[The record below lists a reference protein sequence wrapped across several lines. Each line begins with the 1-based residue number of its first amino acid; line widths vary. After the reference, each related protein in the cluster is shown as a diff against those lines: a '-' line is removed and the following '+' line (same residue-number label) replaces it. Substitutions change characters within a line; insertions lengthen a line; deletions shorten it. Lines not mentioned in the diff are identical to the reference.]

1 MMTNIIKL
9 PQMAWDDPRDVDF
22 PLPDEWDVEIC
33 NIAGYNRPALTD
45 EQIKAS
51 ITSLISTAPIRE
63 QAKNKKQVVILFD
76 DMTRI
81 TRASKIVPFI
91 LEELALA
98 GISDDQIRFMAATGT
113 HGPINRWDFAKKLG
127 ADIVARYPVYNHNP
141 YENCTYV
148 GTTSYDTKVYINA
161 EVMHCDFKI
170 GIGSVTPHG
179 FAVFSGGG
187 KIVLPGVSS
196 IDTVEA
202 NHKIPLSA
210 ENRRDYTTNPR
221 RRDMEEVAKLAGI
234 NVLVQ
239 CIVNMRGDS
248 VNIFAGD
255 KTATA
260 EAAVEVA
267 KTHYLAPKA
276 TDKDI
281 VIANAYVKAS
291 EAGGVTRGAAVSLKE
306 SGGDIV
312 VVANSPSGHV
322 NHYLMGSWGRTIGG
336 RMNMKHPIDP
346 KINHYLYYSQYPEM
360 SSVINI
366 EPPGKTQLISDWGN
380 VVQTLKEYHGDSA
393 SVAVYP
399 SADIQYLG

>member
-9 PQMAWDDPRDVDF
+9 PQMAWDDPREDDF
-22 PLPDEWDVEIC
+22 PLPDTWDVEIH

-51 ITSLISTAPIRE
+51 ISNPIGTAPIRE
-63 QAKNKKQVVILFD
+63 QAKNKKEVVILFD

-113 HGPINRWDFAKKLG
+113 HGPLNRLDFAKKLG

-141 YENCTYV
+141 YENCAYV
-148 GTTSYDTKVYINA
+148 GTTSYGTKVYINA

-187 KIVLPGVSS
+187 KIMLPGVSS

-202 NHKIPLSA
+202 NHTLPLSPQD
-210 ENRRDYTTNPR
+210 RRDYSTNPR
-221 RRDMEEVAKLAGI
+221 RRDMEEVAKLTGL
-234 NVLVQ
+234 NVLVE
-239 CIVNMRGDS
+239 CIVNMWGDN
-248 VNIFAGD
+248 VDIFTGD
-255 KTATA
+255 ETAAA

-267 KTHYLAPKA
+267 KTHYIAPKA
-276 TDKDI
+276 KDKDI
-281 VIANAYVKAS
+281 VIANAYIKSS
-291 EAGGVTRGAAVSLKE
+291 EAGGITRGVAESLKA
-306 SGGDIV
+306 SGGDIAV
-312 VVANSPSGHV
+312 IANSPSGHV

-336 RMNMKHPIDP
+336 RLHMKHPIAP
-346 KINHYLYYSQYPEM
+346 QINHYFFYSQYPEM
-360 SSVINI
+360 SSVINV
-366 EPPGKTQLISDWGN
+366 EPPGKAQLVSKWDEVIRM
-380 VVQTLKEYHGDSA
+380 LKELHGDSA
-393 SVAVYP
+393 QVVVYP
-399 SADIQYLG
+399 SADIQYFG